1 MARSSDLFRYSGMAN
16 PDITSGA
23 RMILEGLQTP
33 GKIADKMQADEN
45 LELQKAR
52 QARQDALATP
62 GSAEWVAAKEAE
74 KGLKLDM
81 MGAEH
86 DWNMKNNPT
95 YRATIPGTTEYETL
109 RANKTADQ
117 ISIIDAQSAARL
129 REQLANPATKILMSK
144 YAQEQKLQA
153 GQEALA
159 KEIIGLPTEVVTSTT
174 ITPEQVDKARAGL
187 ESAAI
192 TNAGAK
198 YNLIYDSL
206 VNPEKTP
213 INKSIKIEGD
223 IINGF
228 KATPTTQLKMTP
240 EEAHQEALKRAGLL
254 DVIEGKAPVINEGI
268 LPKAGTTKTT
278 KKLTAEELTQAKLNT
293 AIRAAQE
300 GIIPASVAL
309 EAATK
314 LTPTKT
320 SKERLEEAKFALD
333 VEEFKEKKA
342 KNYYGKSGSGSGKGN
357 WLKTLEETYKT
368 YGTPDVLGE
377 GQRAEIE
384 LNLSKLQ
391 SRENASDADMANA
404 IESARGVY
412 AYPGGLGV
420 NEDGFKEAVELN
432 LLKIIRDKKTKEL
445 GNK

>member
-1 MARSSDLFRYSGMAN
+1 MARGSDLFRYSGMAN

-52 QARQDALATP
+52 QARLDALATP
-62 GSAEWVAAKEAE
+62 GSPEWLAAKEAE
-74 KGLKLDM
+74 KTLKLDM

-95 YRATIPGTTEYETL
+95 YRATIPGTEEYETL
-109 RANKTADQ
+109 RKNKTADQ
-117 ISIIDAQSAARL
+117 IAIIDAQSAARL

-159 KEIIGLPTEVVTSTT
+159 NEIMGLSNEKVTSTT
-174 ITPEQVDKARAGL
+174 ITPEQVEKARAEL
-187 ESAAI
+187 ESSAI
-192 TNAGAK
+192 TNAGQ
-198 YNLIYDSL
+198 IYDREYAKLTKAPGFDSQEMAIDYTSGFSTNPKYKASL
-206 VNPEKTP
+206 
-213 INKSIKIEGD
+213 S
-223 IINGF
+223 
-228 KATPTTQLKMTP
+228 P

-254 DVIEGKAPVINEGI
+254 DVIEGKAPVINESL
-268 LPKAGTTKTT
+268 LPKAGTTKTIE
-278 KKLTAEELTQAKLNT
+278 KLTAEELNQAKLD
-293 AIRAAQE
+293 AVIKAAQE
-300 GIIPASVAL
+300 GKVPAALAMEVAN
-309 EAATK
+309 K

-320 SKERLEEAKFALD
+320 QKERLEEAKFALD
-333 VEEFKEKKA
+333 LEEFKEKKA
-342 KNYYGKSGSGSGKGN
+342 KNYYGKSGSNSGKGN

-377 GQRAEIE
+377 GQRADIE
-384 LNLSKLQ
+384 LTLSKLQ

-412 AYPGGLGV
+412 AYPGG
-420 NEDGFKEAVELN
+420 
-432 LLKIIRDKKTKEL
+432 
-445 GNK
+445 

>member
-62 GSAEWVAAKEAE
+62 GSPEWVAAKEAE

-117 ISIIDAQSAARL
+117 IAIIDAQSAARL
-129 REQLANPATKILMSK
+129 REQLANPATKILISK

-159 KEIIGLPTEVVTSTT
+159 KEIMGLPTEVVTSTT

-187 ESAAI
+187 ESAAVV
-192 TNAGAK
+192 NAGNVYNNEYAK
-198 YNLIYDSL
+198 LTALTGQKEILDETGY
-206 VNPEKTP
+206 P
-213 INKSIKIEGD
+213 ITISGK
-223 IINGF
+223 
-228 KATPTTQLKMTP
+228 PQLTP

-268 LPKAGTTKTT
+268 LPKAGTTKTS
-278 KKLTAEELTQAKLNT
+278 KKLTVEELNQAKLD
-293 AIRAAQE
+293 AVIKAAQE
-300 GIIPASVAL
+300 GKVPAALAL
-309 EAATK
+309 EVANK

-320 SKERLEEAKFALD
+320 QKERLEEAKFALD
-333 VEEFKEKKA
+333 VEEFKEKKS
-342 KNYYGKSGSGSGKGN
+342 KNYYGKNGSGSGKGN

-377 GQRAEIE
+377 GQRAGIE

-391 SRENASDADMANA
+391 SRENASDADMTNA